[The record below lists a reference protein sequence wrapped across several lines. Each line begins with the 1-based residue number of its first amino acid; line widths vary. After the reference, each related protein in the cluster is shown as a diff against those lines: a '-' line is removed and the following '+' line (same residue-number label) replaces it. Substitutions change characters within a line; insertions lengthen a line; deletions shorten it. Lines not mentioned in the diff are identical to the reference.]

1 MNLDDHYTP
10 VELARIVIKHVGMRQ
25 PKIIADVAAGEGS
38 LLLQAER
45 RWPSARIVATDIDR
59 GAVSHLLR
67 ARKHRW
73 KVGRC
78 DFLVANSRAAS
89 RPLRDVRGQVNLL
102 LLNPPFSCRG
112 GSYRIVDL
120 VDGPLRAS
128 VSMAFVLVGLEYLSP
143 RGQAVVILPA
153 GSLYNKKD
161 EAAWMCIQK
170 RFAVQDL
177 AHWNKKAF
185 PGCAASSVLVK
196 LTPHGSAD
204 RAAFSSERG
213 SPRRRARKPQS
224 SAVIVRG
231 TCPIH
236 EIPKDATGPR
246 LVHYTDLRDA
256 RVVLNGH
263 RGDGAHR
270 CIAGPAVL
278 IPRVGRITPDKV
290 TIFTSTRRVMISD
303 CVIGLKTHSART
315 ARQLRKLLIDNFG
328 LLAGEYLGTGAPHI
342 TLQRLRDAMSRV
354 GIAERS

>member
-1 MNLDDHYTP
+1 MNLDHHYTP
-10 VELARIVIKHVGMRQ
+10 VELARIAIKHVRMRH

-38 LLLQAER
+38 LLLEAAR

-59 GAVSHLLR
+59 GTVTRLLR
-67 ARKHRW
+67 ARRHRW

-78 DFLVANSRAAS
+78 DFLAPDSRSAS
-89 RPLRDVRGQVNLL
+89 GALRNVQGRVNLL

-128 VSMAFVLVGLEYLSP
+128 MAMAFVLVGLEYLSGK
-143 RGQAVVILPA
+143 GQAVVILPA

-161 EAAWMCIQK
+161 EAAWTYVRR
-170 RFAVQDL
+170 RFAVQEL
-177 AHWNKKAF
+177 AHWDKNAF

-204 RAAFSSERG
+204 RSVFPSRRRLRG
-213 SPRRRARKPQS
+213 KRARKPRV

-236 EIPKDATGPR
+236 EIPKNATGPT

-256 RVVLNGH
+256 GVVLNGH
-263 RGDGAHR
+263 RGNGTHR
-270 CIAGPAVL
+270 CVAGPAVL
-278 IPRVGRITPDKV
+278 IPRVGRITPEKV
-290 TIFTSTRRVMISD
+290 AVFTSTRRVMISD
-303 CVIGLKTHSART
+303 CVIGLKTQSAKT
-315 ARQLRKLLIDNFG
+315 ARRLRKLLVDNFRV
-328 LLAGEYLGTGAPHI
+328 LAKEYLGTGAPHI
-342 TLQRLRDAMSRV
+342 TLERLRDAMSRV
-354 GIAERS
+354 GVAERS